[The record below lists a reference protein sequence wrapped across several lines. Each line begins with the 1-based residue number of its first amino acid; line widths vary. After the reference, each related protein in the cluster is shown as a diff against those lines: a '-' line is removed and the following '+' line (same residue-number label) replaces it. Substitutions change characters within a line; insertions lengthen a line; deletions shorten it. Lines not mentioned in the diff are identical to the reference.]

1 MENSNGPGAPAMDQT
16 WHWSMVDRRRRR
28 SRDSSECEP
37 TGIVGSKSSTREVQK
52 GELTPGGPYRLLGWV
67 VEGRSRAGDEE
78 EQSAAV
84 ELDRE
89 ATGARM
95 E

>member
-1 MENSNGPGAPAMDQT
+1 
-16 WHWSMVDRRRRR
+16 
-28 SRDSSECEP
+28 
-37 TGIVGSKSSTREVQK
+37 
-52 GELTPGGPYRLLGWV
+52 V
-67 VEGRSRAGDEE
+67 VGRSQADDEE

-84 ELDRE
+84 ELDGE